1 MKDRDLLKGLEFI
14 DAELIEA
21 ADRIPEK
28 RNKVEVIGWYV
39 AAVGMAALIAIV
51 MTIAYKWGATGSG
64 DIHIH
69 NPGQPTVQQP
79 VYPTAPTN
87 MHTEPTQQT
96 QPKEPISMGA
106 VSYLT
111 LDVNPSIHF
120 SVRNGVVT
128 GFVAKNQDGE
138 YLLHETNLSGMPL
151 EDAIALVI
159 DRLIEQGYLGSDYQ
173 TPVMLLSAK
182 GGEQAN
188 ELLRTAVTAASNELT
203 ENQVASFIVTKE
215 VNDPEAEKLARI
227 CGVSVGKMQY
237 VLDILEDEAELS
249 LEEAS
254 MQSMMELFG
263 MTLGN
268 QIIEPAYKP
277 GGYEDY
283 AEKILFVS
291 GHKNYVP

>member
-21 ADRIPEK
+21 ADRIPGK

-39 AAVGMAALIAIV
+39 AALGMAALIAIV
-51 MTIAYKWGATGSG
+51 MTIAYKWGTIGSG

-87 MHTEPTQQT
+87 MPTEPTQQT

-106 VSYLT
+106 VGYLT
-111 LDVNPSIHF
+111 LDVNPSVHF

-138 YLLHETNLSGMPL
+138 YLLHETNLSGMAL
-151 EDAIALVI
+151 EDAISLVI
-159 DRLIEQGYLGSDYQ
+159 DRLIEQGYLESGQQ
-173 TPVMLLSAK
+173 TPVMLLSAR

-203 ENQVASFIVTKE
+203 ENQVSSFIVTKE
-215 VNDPEAEKLARI
+215 INDPEAEQLARI
-227 CGVSVGKMQY
+227 FGVSVGKMQY
-237 VLDILEDEAELS
+237 VLDILKEESELS
-249 LEEAS
+249 LGEAS
-254 MQSMMELFG
+254 LRSIVELFRIAVEDR
-263 MTLGN
+263 TV
-268 QIIEPAYKP
+268 EPAYKP

-291 GHKNYVP
+291 GHENYVP

>member
-39 AAVGMAALIAIV
+39 AALGMAALIAIV

-69 NPGQPTVQQP
+69 NPERPTVQQP

-138 YLLHETNLSGMPL
+138 YLLHETNLAGMAL
-151 EDAIALVI
+151 QDAISLVV
-159 DRLIEQGYLGSDYQ
+159 DRLIEQGYLESKQQ
-173 TPVMLLSAK
+173 TPVMLLSAR

-203 ENQVASFIVTKE
+203 ENQIASFIVTKE
-215 VNDPEAEKLARI
+215 VNDPEAEKLART
-227 CGVSVGKMQY
+227 CDVSVGKMQY
-237 VLDILEDEAELS
+237 ILDILKGGADLS
-249 LEEAS
+249 LGEAS
-254 MQSMMELFG
+254 VWSLVELFRIDVEDR
-263 MTLGN
+263 TV
-268 QIIEPAYKP
+268 EPAYKP

-291 GHKNYVP
+291 GHENYVP